1 VGGWD
6 NFFLAEVGASAAL
19 AGLLFVGVSLNLTK
33 ILELPW
39 LPGRALEALVMLLTV
54 LVVSSLMLVPR
65 QPPQLLG
72 GEVLIVGLASWLMI
86 TRLHLQA
93 WRVIDPSLRQA
104 FAGRVACAQ
113 AASVPFIVSGII
125 LMLQSDAG
133 YYWLVAGV
141 LGYFVV
147 AVLNAW
153 VLLIEI
159 NR

>member
-1 VGGWD
+1 MGGWD

-33 ILELPW
+33 ILNYPW
-39 LPGRALEALVMLLTV
+39 LPGRALEALVLLLTV
-54 LVVSSLMLVPR
+54 LVVSSLMLVPG
-65 QPPQLLG
+65 QPRQLLG
-72 GEVLIVGLASWLMI
+72 GEVLIVGLANWLMI

-93 WRVIDPSLRQA
+93 WRIIDASFSRPL
-104 FAGRVACAQ
+104 AGRVACVQ
-113 AASVPFIVSGII
+113 AASLPFIVGGIT

-133 YYWLVAGV
+133 YYWLAAGM
-141 LGYFVV
+141 LGSFVV

-153 VLLIEI
+153 VLLVEI

>member
-1 VGGWD
+1 MGGWD
-6 NFFLAEVGASAAL
+6 NFFLAQVGASAAL

-39 LPGRALEALVMLLTV
+39 LPGRALEALVLLLTV

-72 GEVLIVGLASWLMI
+72 GEVLIVGLATWLMI

-93 WRVIDPSLRQA
+93 GRVIDPSFRRPL
-104 FAGRVACAQ
+104 AGRVASVQ
-113 AASVPFIVSGII
+113 AACVPFVVGGIA
-125 LMLQSDAG
+125 LTLQSEAG

-141 LGYFVV
+141 LGSIIV

-153 VLLIEI
+153 VLLVEI